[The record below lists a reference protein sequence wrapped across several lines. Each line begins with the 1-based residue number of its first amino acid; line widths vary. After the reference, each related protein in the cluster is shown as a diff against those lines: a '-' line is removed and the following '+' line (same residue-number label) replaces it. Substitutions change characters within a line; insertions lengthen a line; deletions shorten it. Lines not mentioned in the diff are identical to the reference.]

1 MSQGGI
7 LQDKT
12 SAAANIEFLTGDVG
26 GAVGPDAAF
35 NINVLTGNGLT
46 TTGVPAT
53 NTITWTLDNYSNQT
67 TTTNDAVPN
76 VSMTIPLGAVAGV
89 YTVDVNVS
97 AYNITDTAAA
107 GFSLFGTVK
116 TDGAVGTLIGVPD
129 KIINNEVSMATT
141 DANIVIS
148 GNNIVIEVTGI
159 AAKVIN
165 WRSITFYTFVS

>member
-7 LQDKT
+7 LSDKT
-12 SAAANIEFLTGDVG
+12 SALANIETLTGDTG
-26 GAVGPDAAF
+26 GAVGPDAGF
-35 NINVLTGNGLT
+35 NINLLTGTGLT
-46 TTGVPAT
+46 TTGVPAS
-53 NTITWTLDNYSNQT
+53 NTITWTLDNYYNLT
-67 TTTNDAVPN
+67 ATTNNAVPN
-76 VSMTIPLGAVAGV
+76 VTMTIPLGLTPGV
-89 YTVDVNVS
+89 YTLDVNVS

-116 TDGAVGTLIGVPD
+116 TDGVVGTLIGVPD

>member
-7 LQDKT
+7 LSDKT

-35 NINVLTGNGLT
+35 NINLLTGAGLT
-46 TTGVPAT
+46 TTGVPAS

-67 TTTNDAVPN
+67 ATTSDAVPN
-76 VSMTIPLGAVAGV
+76 VTMTIPLGAVAGV

-97 AYNITDTAAA
+97 AYNVTDSAAA

-116 TDGAVGTLIGVPD
+116 TNGAVGTLVGLPD
-129 KIINNEVSMATT
+129 KIVNNEVAMATS
-141 DANIVIS
+141 DANIIVS
-148 GNNIVIEVTGI
+148 GNNMVIQVTGI

-165 WRSITFYTFVS
+165 WRAITFYTFIS

>member
-26 GAVGPDAAF
+26 GPVGPDAAF
-35 NINVLTGNGLT
+35 NINLLTGNGLT

-67 TTTNDAVPN
+67 TSTNNAVPN
-76 VSMTIPLGAVAGV
+76 VTMTIPLGAVAGV

-97 AYNITDTAAA
+97 AYNVTDIAAA

-116 TDGAVGTLIGVPD
+116 TNGAAATLVGVPD
-129 KIINNEVSMATT
+129 KIINNEAAMATA
-141 DANIVIS
+141 DVNLIVSAN
-148 GNNIVIEVTGI
+148 NLVIEVTGI
-159 AAKVIN
+159 LAKSIN
-165 WRSITFYTFVS
+165 WRSITFYTFIS